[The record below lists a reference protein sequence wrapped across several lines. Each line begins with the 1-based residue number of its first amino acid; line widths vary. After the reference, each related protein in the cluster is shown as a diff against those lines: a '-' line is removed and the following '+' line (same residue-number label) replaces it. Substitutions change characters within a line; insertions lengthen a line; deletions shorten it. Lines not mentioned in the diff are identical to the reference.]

1 MNGKSSD
8 FLKNMSRN
16 NLDGSRSFS
25 SNSCN
30 STASEFE
37 IVEKIENGIEDLS
50 VSKSSKTSLSA
61 SKTLKAKRI
70 RFYHNGNK
78 FFPGIVV
85 PVNSD
90 RYRSFDSLTTELTN
104 LLTKNVTL
112 PSGVRHIYSI
122 DGKKVRSSIIF

>member
-1 MNGKSSD
+1 
-8 FLKNMSRN
+8 MSRN

-37 IVEKIENGIEDLS
+37 IVEKIGNGIEELS
-50 VSKSSKTSLSA
+50 VSKNTKTSSSA
-61 SKTLKAKRI
+61 TKSQKAKRI

-78 FFPGIVV
+78 FFPGVVV

-104 LLTKNVTL
+104 LLTRNVTL
-112 PSGVRHIYSI
+112 PNGVRHIYSM
-122 DGKKVRSSIIF
+122 DGKKVRYTT